1 MTTVG
6 VHWAPLVAFEWLTVF
21 QPLVERELGARVL
34 ERLRR
39 CQVLLEHIALHVFMR
54 DKSLQKQELVQ
65 WALNHYAERAAA
77 RAAGRLPLQPSQD
90 LLFGAGDSLFVV
102 PALHLLAKTRRQD
115 ANQRAVVSE
124 LDRDR

>member
-6 VHWAPLVAFEWLTVF
+6 VHWAPLVAFEWLAVF

-39 CQVLLEHIALHVFMR
+39 CQVLLQHIALCVFMR

-65 WALNHYAERAAA
+65 WALNHHAERTTA
-77 RAAGRLPLQPSQD
+77 RAAGRLSLQPSQD
-90 LLFGAGDSLFVV
+90 LLFGAGDSLLVV
-102 PALHLLAKTRRQD
+102 TTLHLAAHRK
-115 ANQRAVVSE
+115 AW
-124 LDRDR
+124 